1 MKQRAALGLAR
12 DGTHDAEDPDGLP
25 AGAGGRA
32 FAEFLGLRRDGPGLT
47 SLTVHPGLLNG
58 AGLLLGPVGF
68 ALVDYSMASALW
80 MHRNEGE
87 SIATINISLNFLQS
101 ATEGI
106 IECRSTLDRRNRY
119 AAALSSQVRHADGR
133 LLITAVGSF
142 AIRADP
148 TASG

>member
-1 MKQRAALGLAR
+1 MKPPAALGLAR
-12 DGTHDAEDPDGLP
+12 DGTHDLGDPDGLP

-32 FAEFLGLRRDGPGLT
+32 FAEYLGLRRDGPGLT

-87 SIATINISLNFLQS
+87 IIATINISLNFLQS